1 VWEAAVAM
9 EAARAE
15 VVRFVVAY
23 SWEAAAARERADA
36 SIKEAEAQ
44 TSSIEREA
52 QEMVLKA
59 EQENAASLAS
69 IHEEASELTRR
80 VTFIEGE
87 LEDARQTQHTAEAN
101 FQGLSMV
108 GGCREAVLG
117 CHILKFSFRNVN
129 IFPQETYNFQNNTF
143 ILT

>member
-1 VWEAAVAM
+1 M

-59 EQENAASLAS
+59 
-69 IHEEASELTRR
+69 ASELTRR

-87 LEDARQTQHTAEAN
+87 LEDAHQTQDTAEAN

-129 IFPQETYNFQNNTF
+129 IFPQETYNFQKNTF